1 MSRLHLHRLRTLL
14 CGLLPALLLAGCGE
28 EPTPPRLIGFTPP
41 VLAVPA
47 NETLDITVAYEDA
60 DNRLEDFQWRV
71 EAGTI
76 EGNGTPTVTYRAP
89 EQPGDYAIAVT
100 AAYGDAGDAL
110 TLDAVVQVTPAIA
123 TEPPAVAEATGAQP
137 GPAAVSERAE
147 APDQAAVAGEE
158 GVPGAGAATTGAPEQ
173 ATAAAAGTP
182 DAAVERAR
190 QTPEQVTAAAPG
202 GEPTVTAPI
211 PRQETTAGAEGAGQ
225 APAQEET
232 AAGQELAALS
242 EQSAAAA
249 AGSRLDGILERRR
262 LIALVQ
268 IAFEPF
274 SFYGDDGRRTG
285 FEIDFLREFA
295 RRWLDDPNAVT
306 YLPVPTDARIP
317 TLQRG
322 RADLIAAALTKTRER
337 AELVDFSLTY
347 FEDGQRLLVPEGS
360 DIAGVCDLQG
370 RKVAGVEGATSLDN
384 IRAAAADCGFELGDD
399 LVVYRRH
406 ADAVQALLAGEVDA
420 FTSDGVALRNF
431 AEDQPLK
438 IVGEPFSKEPYAF
451 AVPKGDERLR
461 QLIDR
466 TLRDME
472 RDGTYA
478 SIYRRWFGDEI
489 SPHPLAADAPVAGA
503 ATPAAEAAA
512 DRTARATPE
521 GASATPDAV
530 EPGAGAGATS
540 ETYVVQP
547 GDTLS
552 RIARRF
558 YGDARPAS
566 WQRIHEANRD
576 LIGDDP
582 GRLRVGMTLQ
592 IPQ

>member
-1 MSRLHLHRLRTLL
+1 MSRLHLHRLQALL
-14 CGLLPALLLAGCGE
+14 CGLLPALLLAACGE
-28 EPTPPRLIGFTPP
+28 EPMPPRLTGFTPP

-47 NETLDITVAYEDA
+47 NETLEITVIYEDDDA
-60 DNRLEDFQWRV
+60 RLEDFQWRV
-71 EAGTI
+71 EAGEI
-76 EGNGTPTVTYRAP
+76 EGNGAPTVTYRAP
-89 EQPGDYAIAVT
+89 EQPGDYALAVT
-100 AAYGDAGDAL
+100 AAYGDEGDEL
-110 TLDAVVQVTPAIA
+110 TLDAVVQVTPALA
-123 TEPPAVAEATGAQP
+123 PPAVAEATAPQP
-137 GPAAVSERAE
+137 GPAMGTRRAG
-147 APDQAAVAGEE
+147 APEQAAVAGGE
-158 GVPGAGAATTGAPEQ
+158 GAPGAGAATTGAPEQ

-182 DAAVERAR
+182 DDAGEQAR
-190 QTPEQVTAAAPG
+190 QTLEQVTAAAPE
-202 GEPTVTAPI
+202 GEPTERASG
-211 PRQETTAGAEGAGQ
+211 QETSADAEGAGQ
-225 APAQEET
+225 APAPDET
-232 AAGQELAALS
+232 APGQELAALS
-242 EQSAAAA
+242 QESAAAT
-249 AGSRLDGILERRR
+249 AGSRLDRILERRR

-274 SFYGDDGRRTG
+274 SFYGEDGRRTG

-322 RADLIAAALTKTRER
+322 RADLIAAALTRTPER

-347 FEDGQRLLVPEGS
+347 FEDGQRLLVPDAS
-360 DIAGVCDLQG
+360 DIASVCDLRG
-370 RKVAGVEGATSLDN
+370 RKVAAIGGATSLDT

-399 LVVYRRH
+399 LVTFRRH

-431 AEDQPLK
+431 AEGQPLK
-438 IVGEPFSKEPYAF
+438 VVGEPFSQEPYAF

-461 QLIDR
+461 QLIDQ

-472 RDGTYA
+472 QDGTYA
-478 SIYRRWFGDEI
+478 SIYQRWFGDEVP
-489 SPHPLAADAPVAGA
+489 PHPLGEAEAQVGSAQ
-503 ATPAAEAAA
+503 TPAAEAAA
-512 DRTARATPE
+512 ADQT
-521 GASATPDAV
+521 ASATPDGASAPPAAV
-530 EPGAGAGATS
+530 EPGAGAGATF

-558 YGDARPAS
+558 YGDAS

-576 LIGDDP
+576 VIGDDP

>member
-1 MSRLHLHRLRTLL
+1 MPRLHLHRLRALL
-14 CGLLPALLLAGCGE
+14 CGLLPALLLAACGE
-28 EPTPPRLIGFTPP
+28 EPTPPRLTGFTPS

-47 NETLDITVAYEDA
+47 NETLEITVTYEEDDA
-60 DNRLEDFQWRV
+60 RLEGFQWRV
-71 EAGTI
+71 EAGEI
-76 EGNGTPTVTYRAP
+76 EGNGASTVTYRAP

-100 AAYGDAGDAL
+100 AAYGDEGDAL

-123 TEPPAVAEATGAQP
+123 TEPPAIAEATGAQP

-147 APDQAAVAGEE
+147 APAQAAPAGEE
-158 GVPGAGAATTGAPEQ
+158 GVSGAGSATTGASEQ
-173 ATAAAAGTP
+173 ATAAAVGTP
-182 DAAVERAR
+182 NAAVERAR
-190 QTPEQVTAAAPG
+190 QTPEQVTTAAPG
-202 GEPTVTAPI
+202 GEPMATGPTPGQDPSA
-211 PRQETTAGAEGAGQ
+211 RAADAGQ
-225 APAQEET
+225 APAPDET
-232 AAGQELAALS
+232 APGQELAALS
-242 EQSAAAA
+242 QESAAAT
-249 AGSRLDGILERRR
+249 AGSRLDRILERRR

-274 SFYGDDGRRTG
+274 SFYGEDGRRTG

-322 RADLIAAALTKTRER
+322 RADLIAAALTRTPER

-347 FEDGQRLLVPEGS
+347 FEDGQRLLVPDASE
-360 DIAGVCDLQG
+360 IAGVCDLRG
-370 RKVAGVEGATSLDN
+370 RKVAAIEGATSLDN

-399 LVVYRRH
+399 LVTFRRH
-406 ADAVQALLAGEVDA
+406 LDAVQALLAGQADA

-438 IVGEPFSKEPYAF
+438 VVGEPFSQEPYAF
-451 AVPKGDERLR
+451 AVPKGDERLLQR
-461 QLIDR
+461 INQ

-472 RDGTYA
+472 QDGTYA
-478 SIYRRWFGDEI
+478 SIYRRWFGDEVP
-489 SPHPLAADAPVAGA
+489 PHPLGDLDAPVASA
-503 ATPAAEAAA
+503 ATPAADAAAA
-512 DRTARATPE
+512 DQTAGATRA
-521 GASATPDAV
+521 AV
-530 EPGAGAGATS
+530 EPGAGAGATF

-558 YGDARPAS
+558 YGDAS
-566 WQRIHEANRD
+566 WQRIYDANRD
-576 LIGDDP
+576 VIGDDP